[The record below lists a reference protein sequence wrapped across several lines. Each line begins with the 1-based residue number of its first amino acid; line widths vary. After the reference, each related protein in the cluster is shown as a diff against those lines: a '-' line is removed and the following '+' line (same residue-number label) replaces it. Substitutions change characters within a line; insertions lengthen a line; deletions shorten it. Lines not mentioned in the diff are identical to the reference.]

1 MTEKLIISIIALLMF
16 AFTLKKGGKREISL
30 AAGLTVGILITW
42 INVSTVQTVGLILYM
57 LSGLAV
63 FILNLKKKDLSTL
76 NWAAILTA
84 GLFTFVAN
92 FFALMHLPY
101 ADFIRLGAI
110 IPLAMYVISLF
121 NGMTKRK
128 EMGYMTIMNVQF
140 VMGVIGLL

>member
-30 AAGLTVGILITW
+30 AAGLTLGILITW
-42 INVSTVQTVGLILYM
+42 INQPTIQLAGLIIYTV
-57 LSGLAV
+57 SGLAV

-76 NWAAILTA
+76 NWAAIITA
-84 GLFTFVAN
+84 GLFTFLAN

-101 ADFIRLGAI
+101 AEFIRLGAI
-110 IPLAMYVISLF
+110 VPLAMYVISLF
-121 NGMTKRK
+121 IGMAKRK

-140 VMGVIGLL
+140 VMGVIP